1 MMEQTTEAAQYYWN
15 HQIVASFGLGI
26 TCFLA
31 GLALGAALWAGRKRK
46 ALRLEARNQELRRQI
61 ADIELA
67 GEPAAAEPRSDAES
81 ETPPESELD
90 PEPETTQGQP

>member
-15 HQIVASFGLGI
+15 HQIVASFGWGI

-67 GEPAAAEPRSDAES
+67 SEPATSEPLPDA
-81 ETPPESELD
+81 ESELD

>member
-15 HQIVASFGLGI
+15 HQLVASFGLGI

-31 GLALGAALWAGRKRK
+31 GLAVGAVLWAGRKRK

-61 ADIELA
+61 AAIDTGVESA
-67 GEPAAAEPRSDAES
+67 ASDPNTEPEPQTES
-81 ETPPESELD
+81 K
-90 PEPETTQGQP
+90 PEPEPTTGGQP